1 MGHGVRDMLPG
12 YDCPYEAV
20 YLPATTF
27 GLTGILSRDRAIC
40 IFEHDSERPLTRHLG
55 YDKDEF
61 GAVKGY
67 QLVIRSIAT
76 LGKCVDPIYMCQR
89 ETYCCS
95 HSYDY
100 REWMILPR

>member
-1 MGHGVRDMLPG
+1 MGHSVRDMLPG

-40 IFEHDSERPLTRHLG
+40 IFEHDSERPLTRHFG
-55 YDKDEF
+55 YDRDEF

-76 LGKCVDPIYMCQR
+76 LGKCVDPCI
-89 ETYCCS
+89 S
-95 HSYDY
+95 P
-100 REWMILPR
+100 PRDLSVLFTQL

>member
-27 GLTGILSRDRAIC
+27 GLTGILSRDRAVC

-76 LGKCVDPIYMCQR
+76 LGKCVDPNLHVPARNLLLFAQ
-89 ETYCCS
+89 
-95 HSYDY
+95 
-100 REWMILPR
+100 L